1 MKNQKTT
8 IMTEEVQ
15 MYLDDAQ
22 ERMDGAVK
30 HLEEELAKIHAG
42 KASPAMLKDITVD
55 YYGTRVPLNQV
66 AAVGVKDARTIVVQ
80 PWEKSML
87 AVIEKEILKAN
98 LGFNPTNTGEV
109 LFINVPELTEERR
122 KQLVKL
128 VKQEGEQAKIA
139 IRNVRR
145 DAIKDIKK
153 LEKGDKDL
161 DVKISED
168 ESKEAQEKIQEYTDK
183 YVEKVDKMID
193 SKTKEL
199 MTV

>member
-1 MKNQKTT
+1 MV
-8 IMTEEVQ
+8 EEVQ
-15 MYLDDAQ
+15 MYLDDAR
-22 ERMDGAVK
+22 ERMERALK
-30 HLEEELAKIHAG
+30 HLEDELAKVHAG
-42 KASPAMLKDITVD
+42 KATPAMLKDITVE

-80 PWEKSML
+80 PWEKQML

-122 KQLVKL
+122 KQLVKV

-139 IRNVRR
+139 VRNIRR
-145 DAIKDIKK
+145 DVIKDIKR

-161 DVKISED
+161 DIKISED
-168 ESKEAQEKIQEYTDK
+168 ESKDAQDEIQKITDDFIK
-183 YVEKVDKMID
+183 KIDKMVEA
-193 SKTKEL
+193 KTKEL
-199 MTV
+199 LTV

>member
-1 MKNQKTT
+1 MV
-8 IMTEEVQ
+8 EEVK
-15 MYLDDAQ
+15 MYLDDAK
-22 ERMDGAVK
+22 ERMERALK
-30 HLEEELAKIHAG
+30 HLEEELAKVHAG
-42 KASPAMLKDITVD
+42 KATPAMLKDITVE

-80 PWEKSML
+80 PWEKQML

-122 KQLVKL
+122 KQLVKI

-139 IRNVRR
+139 VRNIRR
-145 DAIKDIKK
+145 DVIKDIKR

-161 DVKISED
+161 DIKISED
-168 ESKEAQEKIQEYTDK
+168 ESKDAQDEIQKITDDFIK
-183 YVEKVDKMID
+183 KIDKMIEA
-193 SKTKEL
+193 KTKEL
-199 MTV
+199 LTV